1 MHVAATVSLVL
12 LVPPNPPRNIFN
24 LKKKYFRREYSST
37 THINASGR
45 CGWCDSFGDN
55 YMECQGFGNAL
66 EYDVLDGMYTS
77 IISLGLLD

>member
-1 MHVAATVSLVL
+1 MHLAATVSLVL

-37 THINASGR
+37 PHINASGR
-45 CGWCDSFGDN
+45 CGWCDSFRDN
-55 YMECQGFGNAL
+55 YMECQGF
-66 EYDVLDGMYTS
+66 DVLDSMYTS